1 MTASTTAIT
10 PVELKHWLDQEKAF
24 HLINVMTPECPECS
38 RLEGSVQ
45 ACVYE
50 TAFLAQVQ
58 AITKDRGTTLVV
70 YGVNRHSLAA
80 TQAVERLAAAGY
92 EKVLMLEG
100 GLQGWSEAGYP
111 TLGTLETLQAVPSGR
126 FELDTARSIVRWT
139 GRNLLN
145 HHEGTAPFTD
155 GFIEIDKGQLVSAS
169 FTVDMTSLA
178 CGDLTDPTWNAMLIQ
193 HLSHNDFFATH
204 TWPTAHFETSTASAV
219 AGATDGSPNFE
230 VSGAFT
236 LRGVTQDTRFP
247 ISVGLA
253 DPQTLGAQ
261 ADLDIDRTRWGANY
275 GSGRLFEF
283 LGKHLVSD
291 WVHLHVKIVA
301 VKSLSIRGE

>member
-1 MTASTTAIT
+1 MKTDQTSLT

-24 HLINVMTPECPECS
+24 HLINVMTPECHECS
-38 RLEGSVQ
+38 RIEGSMQ

-50 TAFLAQVQ
+50 PAFLDHVQ

-80 TQAVERLAAAGY
+80 TQAVERLEAAGY
-92 EKVLMLEG
+92 EKMLMLEG

-111 TLGTLETLQAVPSGR
+111 TLGTLETMQAVPSGR
-126 FELDTARSIVRWT
+126 FELDPARIIVRWT

-145 HHEGTAPFTD
+145 HHEGTTPFTD
-155 GFIEIDKGQLVSAS
+155 GFIEIDKGQLVRAS
-169 FTVDMTSLA
+169 FAVDMTRPA
-178 CGDLTDPTWNAMLIQ
+178 CGDLTDPAWNAMLIQ

-204 TWPTAHFETSTASAV
+204 TWPTAHFDTSTANAV
-219 AGATDGSPNFE
+219 AGAMESSPNHE

-236 LRGVTQDTRFP
+236 LRGVTQDIRFP
-247 ISVGLA
+247 ISVGLVDA
-253 DPQTLGAQ
+253 QTLGAL
-261 ADLDIDRTRWGANY
+261 ADLDIDRTRWGPTTARA
-275 GSGRLFEF
+275 GCSSFWATTWS
-283 LGKHLVSD
+283 VT

-301 VKSLSIRGE
+301 LKS